1 MQCPSCQSR
10 NQVELSAEIN
20 IHFPMRVNLET
31 RSILAFPKVV
41 VCLDCGS
48 TRFRLPEA
56 ELRPI
61 RQAAA

>member
-1 MQCPSCQSR
+1 MQCPLCQSR
-10 NQVELSAEIN
+10 NQVELPAEIN
-20 IHFPMRVNLET
+20 IHLPGRENLD
-31 RSILAFPKVV
+31 RPSVLAFPKLL

-48 TRFRLPEA
+48 TRFALPET